1 MGEPAELPALSLIG
15 TLARTV
21 WGWRV
26 ELVFAGATLLAR
38 SALESYLGPPLAW
51 LVVGALWVAAV
62 AVSPT
67 RRLIICILHRAGV
80 RRQWSNAVRRA
91 HVGMFADRLPRVI
104 SIREVPAGDSLVVS
118 MPPGAGVYDLATATE
133 PIAAL
138 LAVRDVRVTRD
149 PANAR
154 LASVVIVR
162 RDPLSGTVALPWPH
176 ADADRLSLWGP
187 IPVGVGEDGLVRY
200 VSLPE
205 RNVLLGGEPG
215 AGKSAALSLLVA
227 TAALD
232 PEVKL
237 WLFDGKLVEL
247 ATWAGCAEHSVGVS
261 VVEAIDV
268 LRQLQR
274 EMEHRY
280 FSLLASRRRKVTPG
294 DGNDLHVVVCDELAH
309 YLSAPD
315 RKERAEFTELMR
327 DLVSRGRAAGVIV
340 VAATQKPSGDIIPT
354 SLRDLFGFRW
364 AMRCSTPQASDTI
377 LGQGWATAGY
387 SAAEIDASCR
397 GVGYLL
403 HEGGRP
409 VRLRAHYLDDDT
421 LVALAQRAEAVR
433 RGWSAGGPEKGR
445 S

>member
-1 MGEPAELPALSLIG
+1 MGESQGESPRSIIG
-15 TLARTV
+15 AVARTV
-21 WGWRV
+21 WAWRV
-26 ELVFAGATLLAR
+26 ELALAGATLYAR
-38 SALESYLGPPLAW
+38 SVLGSHLGSALAW
-51 LVVGALWVAAV
+51 AVVALAWVTVLAVPSSRHLVN
-62 AVSPT
+62 
-67 RRLIICILHRAGV
+67 RCLHRAGV
-80 RRQWSNAVRRA
+80 RRQWSRAVRHARVA
-91 HVGMFADRLPRVI
+91 AFEDRLPRVV
-104 SIREVPAGDSLVVS
+104 SACEVPAGDALVVAVPS
-118 MPPGAGVYDLATATE
+118 GTSVEDLARLTG
-133 PIAAL
+133 PVAAS
-138 LAVRDVRVTRD
+138 LAVRDVKVTRD

-162 RDPLSGTVALPWPH
+162 RDPLSGTVALPWPRAH
-176 ADADRLSLWGP
+176 SEHLSLWEP
-187 IPVGVGEDGLVRY
+187 IPIGVGEDGLVRNI
-200 VSLPE
+200 SLPE

-232 PEVKL
+232 PQAKL

-261 VVEAIDV
+261 VSEAIDV
-268 LRQLQR
+268 LRQLQS
-274 EMEHRY
+274 EMDHRY
-280 FSLLASRRRKVTPG
+280 FSLLAARRRKVAPG
-294 DGNDLHVVVCDELAH
+294 DGNALQVVVCDELAH

-315 RKERAEFTELMR
+315 RKERGEFAELMR
-327 DLVSRGRAAGVIV
+327 DLVSRGRAAGIIV
-340 VAATQKPSGDIIPT
+340 VAATQKPSGDVIPT

-409 VRLRAHYLDDDT
+409 ERLRAHYLDDD
-421 LVALAQRAEAVR
+421 ALAEIAGRAEAVR
-433 RGWSAGGPEKGR
+433 RRWSSPGGDEAP